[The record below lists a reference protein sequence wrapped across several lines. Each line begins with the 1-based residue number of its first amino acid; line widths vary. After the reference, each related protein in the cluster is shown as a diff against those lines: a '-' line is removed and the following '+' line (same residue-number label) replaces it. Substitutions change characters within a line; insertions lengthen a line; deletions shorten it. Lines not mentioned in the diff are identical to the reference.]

1 MPFLAD
7 ELWQTLV
14 RDQCPDAPASVH
26 LAGFPVAVDALADPA
41 LVAAIAATQTAI
53 RLGRTAR
60 AKAGPPVSKFRQPL
74 AEAVVAAPA
83 SLRRALED
91 HAAEIA
97 AELNVKRVRVV
108 EDAAE
113 IVTIELVPNFRA
125 VGKRLGK
132 AVPEVQRLLREGAYE
147 RDGDRILVGGHELGE
162 GDYEERVSP
171 REGLTVEHEG
181 AIAVGVDTVLDD
193 ALVDEGIARDLVH
206 HLQALRRD
214 GGLAVT
220 DRIRVTYVA
229 NERGRRVL
237 DAHGSFIAGE
247 VLAVALEAGDADGGV
262 SMAADGAE
270 VQLTIAPA

>member
-1 MPFLAD
+1 M
-7 ELWQTLV
+7 
-14 RDQCPDAPASVH
+14 
-26 LAGFPVAVDALADPA
+26 AVDAIADPA

-83 SLRRALED
+83 SLRGALED

-132 AVPEVQRLLREGAYE
+132 AVPEVQRLLR
-147 RDGDRILVGGHELGE
+147 
-162 GDYEERVSP
+162 
-171 REGLTVEHEG
+171 
-181 AIAVGVDTVLDD
+181 
-193 ALVDEGIARDLVH
+193 
-206 HLQALRRD
+206 
-214 GGLAVT
+214 
-220 DRIRVTYVA
+220 
-229 NERGRRVL
+229 RGRRTS
-237 DAHGSFIAGE
+237 ARATGSW
-247 VLAVALEAGDADGGV
+247 
-262 SMAADGAE
+262 SAATSSARATTRSASARGRA
-270 VQLTIAPA
+270 